1 VLKPTGERVD
11 TDPMRRLRSRP
22 HRAISRVLAFLTL
35 ALWCFGAEA
44 IELKILT
51 TKGFVAFT
59 VEDDWRV
66 LSMQTKPPIA
76 FAIFQVPNFADEG
89 TPESTNL
96 VISLF
101 NRKASLCPVVTG
113 VAVPSMLR
121 T

>member
-1 VLKPTGERVD
+1 
-11 TDPMRRLRSRP
+11 
-22 HRAISRVLAFLTL
+22 
-35 ALWCFGAEA
+35 
-44 IELKILT
+44 
-51 TKGFVAFT
+51 
-59 VEDDWRV
+59 
-66 LSMQTKPPIA
+66 MQTKPPIA